1 MACRI
6 PIAEAVMTTRMH
18 WWLAVCAFGAA
29 ACARGADDAAP
40 AARAAADSAAISR
53 AREAANTLGKDLQA
67 LLFGQLEQ
75 GGPVTA
81 IAFCADSAQVRT
93 ARHAGEGV
101 YVRRVSLKVRNPANT
116 PDTVERATLE
126 ALAAQHAG
134 GTLPAELVEVRGAG
148 AGREVHYTRP
158 ILVQEKCLA
167 CHGEPTQI
175 DPAVKR
181 VLTVRYP
188 SDAAV
193 GYRAGD
199 LRGAISVR
207 VPAPE

>member
-1 MACRI
+1 
-6 PIAEAVMTTRMH
+6 MTGTTQST
-18 WWLAVCAFGAA
+18 LAASLLVAL
-29 ACARGADDAAP
+29 ACAPSAKEVP
-40 AARAAADSAAISR
+40 PTLPVAADSAAIGR
-53 AREAANTLGKDLQA
+53 AREAANALGKDLQG
-67 LLFGQLEQ
+67 LLFSQLER
-75 GGPVTA
+75 GGPVSA

-116 PDTVERATLE
+116 PDDMERATLE
-126 ALAAQHAG
+126 TLASRYASGQ
-134 GTLPAELVEVRGAG
+134 LPAELVEVRGRG
-148 AGREVHYTRP
+148 SDRRVHYLRP

-167 CHGEPTQI
+167 CHGDPAQI
-175 DPAVKR
+175 DPAVR
-181 VLTVRYP
+181 QLVSARYP
-188 SDAAV
+188 TDAAV